1 MLMDQYFSAMKAVLT
16 KAEETQREV
25 ILAAADEIAA
35 RLEKGGAWHIMD
47 TGHMLMFEGVGRTG
61 GMIDRKSVV

>member
-16 KAEETQREV
+16 KAEETQRDV

-35 RLEKGGAWHIMD
+35 RLEKAEHGTSWIPD
-47 TGHMLMFEGVGRTG
+47 
-61 GMIDRKSVV
+61 IC